1 MATVRPKMAH
11 DVFICHSSKDKTV
24 ADAVCSVLE
33 SEGIRCWIAP
43 RDVLAGLSYGEAILE
58 AINGAKVMVVVF
70 SSSANASPQIEREI
84 ERAVNRGIRIVQFRI
99 EDVMPR
105 QALEYFLSAPHWLD
119 AFTPPLERHLKVL
132 ADQVR
137 ALLDRDVA
145 GHAGDPTPATP
156 TVAPAA
162 AAPASSTRRGGL
174 GLVAGA
180 IVLGAV
186 ILAAVVWF
194 ALPHHTQVAT
204 TTQSAI
210 TSTPAPAAPAS
221 ATPPPAAPAAQPVA
235 VATTSPQPAA
245 PAAPPAGSCI
255 VADPTPTP
263 LNVRMA
269 PNGQILGAVANG
281 VPVRVLERQTV
292 NGKAWALIEPLEAG
306 AKSGWVFSSYLN
318 CG

>member
-1 MATVRPKMAH
+1 MAH

-33 SEGIRCWIAP
+33 REGVRCWIAP
-43 RDVLAGLSYGEAILE
+43 RDVLAGLSYGEAIIE
-58 AINGAKVMVVVF
+58 AINGAKVMIVVF
-70 SSSANASPQIEREI
+70 SSSANTSPQIEREI

-99 EDVMPR
+99 EDVVPR

-132 ADQVR
+132 ADQVK
-137 ALLDRDVA
+137 ALLSRDMTSHAADAPAAPTMAAAPTVA
-145 GHAGDPTPATP
+145 AR
-156 TVAPAA
+156 VAPAA
-162 AAPASSTRRGGL
+162 ARRG

-186 ILAAVVWF
+186 VLAAVLAF
-194 ALPHHTQVAT
+194 ALLRR
-204 TTQSAI
+204 
-210 TSTPAPAAPAS
+210 PAPGQESAAVAASYGPEQINASVSVSAVAPLPPLAAAPI
-221 ATPPPAAPAAQPVA
+221 AAG
-235 VATTSPQPAA
+235 T
-245 PAAPPAGSCI
+245 CL

-281 VPVRVLERQTV
+281 ASVRVLERQTV
-292 NGKAWALIEPLEAG
+292 NGEAWALIEPQQTG
-306 AKSGWVFSSYLN
+306 AKSGWVFSIYLN
-318 CG
+318 CP